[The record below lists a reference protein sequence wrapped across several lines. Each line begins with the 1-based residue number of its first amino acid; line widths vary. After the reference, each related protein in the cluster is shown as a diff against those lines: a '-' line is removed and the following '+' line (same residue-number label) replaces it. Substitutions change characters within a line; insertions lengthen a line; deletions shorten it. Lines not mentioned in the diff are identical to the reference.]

1 MVSLTEVFQNLEAMG
16 LTDVLLPFI
25 LIFSIVYAILNV
37 VHIFGEKSKNTN
49 VIIALVMALL
59 VVVPHVTGGYPPGK
73 DIVEIMNNAI
83 PNVSIVIIAI
93 LMFLILI
100 GIFGVR
106 IDLIGTGTVGPIVGL
121 LAFGAVFFIFGRS
134 AGWFGG
140 SAPLPNWLGFL
151 NNSETVSVL
160 LVILMFVGIVS
171 FITSDGQGGAGRRL
185 GDGLNRVFDS
195 LGRVMG
201 RP

>member
-1 MVSLTEVFQNLEAMG
+1 MVSFADVLQRLEAMG

-25 LIFSIVYAILNV
+25 LIFAVVYAILNFV
-37 VHIFGEKSKNTN
+37 KIFGQEGKGKNIN

-83 PNVSIVIIAI
+83 PNVSILIIGV

-106 IDLIGTGTVGPIVGL
+106 FDLTGSGWFGPLIGMICM
-121 LAFGAVFFIFGRS
+121 GAVFFIFGRS
-134 AGWFGG
+134 AGWFGFG
-140 SAPLPNWLGFL
+140 NLPPFLGFL
-151 NNSETVSVL
+151 NDSETVSVL
-160 LVILMFVGIVS
+160 LVILMFIGIVA
-171 FITSDGQGGAGRRL
+171 FITGDGGGGTRRL
-185 GDGLNRVFDS
+185 SSGIRNVFEEF
-195 LGRVMG
+195 GRMMG